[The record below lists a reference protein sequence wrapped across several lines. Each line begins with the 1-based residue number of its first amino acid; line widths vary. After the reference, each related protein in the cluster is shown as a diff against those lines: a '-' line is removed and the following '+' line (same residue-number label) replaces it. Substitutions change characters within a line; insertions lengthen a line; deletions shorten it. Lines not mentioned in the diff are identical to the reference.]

1 MTSFSSSLRNRSTNI
16 DYKLNILYKRKRH
29 LEILPKNRVGML
41 LNSSCNEVQRTTRRN
56 AEFLPEI

>member
-29 LEILPKNRVGML
+29 LEILPKNRVCML